1 MKRGENRKLLTNGKL
16 IRTNI
21 LEPDRIWTMAQTSAL
36 SSSQISL
43 NDWRSV
49 APFIDHSLLRMD
61 TTRDQVIRLCHEA
74 VHYCFP
80 TVFVHPSYVALAV
93 SILRS
98 TPVKVGTPIGFSLG
112 ATLTTV
118 KRFEA
123 HEVLRLGAGE
133 MDMVMNVAALRSGAR
148 DLVQNDIR
156 AIVEVAHE
164 AEVVLK
170 VILETPLLTREE
182 KVVAC
187 EVSVA
192 AGADFVKTATGL
204 FGGATVE
211 DIALMRS
218 VVGDRARVKAS
229 GGVRTAK
236 DLAAMVQA
244 GADRIGTSSGVNIM
258 RDLGA
263 PELTHR

>member
-1 MKRGENRKLLTNGKL
+1 M
-16 IRTNI
+16 
-21 LEPDRIWTMAQTSAL
+21 
-36 SSSQISL
+36 
-43 NDWRSV
+43 
-49 APFIDHSLLRMD
+49 
-61 TTRDQVIRLCHEA
+61 
-74 VHYCFP
+74 
-80 TVFVHPSYVALAV
+80 
-93 SILRS
+93 
-98 TPVKVGTPIGFSLG
+98 KVGTPVGFSLG

-133 MDMVMNVAALRSGAR
+133 LDMVMNVAALKSGAR
-148 DLVQNDIR
+148 DFVKNDIR
-156 AIVEVAHE
+156 TIVEVAHE
-164 AEVVLK
+164 AEVILK

-187 EVSVA
+187 ELSVA

-263 PELTHR
+263 PELAQR

>member
-1 MKRGENRKLLTNGKL
+1 MRATIAFALRARLLGMSKKRT
-16 IRTNI
+16 THDA
-21 LEPDRIWTMAQTSAL
+21 PAQTPRSAAEL
-36 SSSQISL
+36 
-43 NDWRSV
+43 
-49 APFIDHSLLRMD
+49 APSNGAAPGGGCLFI
-61 TTRDQVIRLCHEA
+61 
-74 VHYCFP
+74 
-80 TVFVHPSYVALAV
+80 
-93 SILRS
+93 
-98 TPVKVGTPIGFSLG
+98 VGTPIGFSLG

-118 KRFEA
+118 KKFEA

-133 MDMVMNVAALRSGAR
+133 LDMVMNVAALKSGER
-148 DLVQNDIR
+148 DFVQNDIR

-164 AEVVLK
+164 AEVILK
-170 VILETPLLTREE
+170 VILETPLLTHEE
-182 KVVAC
+182 KIVAC
-187 EVSVA
+187 ELSVA

-244 GADRIGTSSGVNIM
+244 GADRIGTSSGVNMM

-263 PELTHR
+263 PELA

>member
-1 MKRGENRKLLTNGKL
+1 MKRSRDRKLITNQKH
-16 IRTNI
+16 IRKNI
-21 LEPDRIWTMAQTSAL
+21 LVPDRIWTMAQTSAL
-36 SSSQISL
+36 SSPQISL

-93 SILRS
+93 SILRG

-133 MDMVMNVAALRSGAR
+133 LDMVMNVAALKSGAR
-148 DLVQNDIR
+148 DFVQNDIR

-170 VILETPLLTREE
+170 VILETPLLTHEE
-182 KVVAC
+182 KIVAC
-187 EVSVA
+187 QLSVA

-211 DIALMRS
+211 DIALRS

-263 PELTHR
+263 PELAQR